1 MKNTIANLFLGENDV
16 TEIPSDMGLAKNH
29 HGLHQFK
36 SLIWLNLDGNRISR
50 LHKNALPSSLQTVSL
65 SHNLIE
71 DFPIDVLTALPHLQ
85 WLYLR
90 GNHIRT
96 LPQFIFHR
104 KLWLEK
110 IDLGENYLRSLLP
123 RPFNSSVYVRDLNLA
138 FNDISTL
145 VNESFNGLQCGRII
159 LSHNQV
165 YQTESDTFAGLETS
179 LEFLDFDHNDLT
191 QVPEALT
198 SLKSLKYLYLSS
210 NSIADIPPG
219 TFDGFCPNLKA
230 LSLAGNHL
238 TRIPNESLQNC
249 SKISHFNVAYNRI
262 YDLHEQDFT
271 DWGYNIR
278 NLILGNNRISS
289 LKAKIFSGLK
299 ELKELTLSFNPIKY
313 FDENVFEGLDKL
325 ESLELS
331 FGLEME
337 KFPEQIFKHI
347 PSLQWLSVD
356 NNELPS
362 ISTTFLGFLPQLK
375 YINLE
380 SNRIRQIPSKLLVS
394 SLHNNLKDA
403 RFSNNDIVSLRERT
417 FDTLHSLESVMLA
430 SNRISIIHKNA
441 FYNLPNLNKII
452 LSDNEISEISYQAFS
467 NLPKLHKLDL
477 HNNILSEFSFSYF
490 ANVSHP
496 MFLNMSRNRISSCSA
511 EHKILNIEVLDFTQN
526 NLGNIPSCVESI
538 ALLKRLFFDYNSIS
552 SLEHNSLMHLTSL
565 EILSLKSN
573 NIINIHRRAF
583 FGLQNL
589 QVLDLSYNQI
599 SQLHINQFSSM
610 PKLRILNLCH
620 NNINYL
626 PKDIFSNTIL
636 ERLDLSY
643 NIFSVIPTSSL
654 TDIGLTL
661 RHFSINSNNV
671 EHIDSTTF
679 PDIPFQFLDLSN
691 NKFTILPDNV
701 FTSLGLLQKL
711 HLNSNQIRANFKEV
725 FHYAQ
730 NLKELSMASSGII
743 STPTLPLP
751 NLIYLNLSHNNIE
764 NINRNTVQ
772 KLGKLKCLDLSYNLI
787 THIPAHLWIHLP
799 HLKTLDLSYNPIKVS
814 KMLNCFIAKICGYSQ
829 EIFVEIEVH
838 N

>member
-1 MKNTIANLFLGENDV
+1 M
-16 TEIPSDMGLAKNH
+16 S
-29 HGLHQFK
+29 K
-36 SLIWLNLDGNRISR
+36 SLKTLDLSYNELDMIPFA
-50 LHKNALPSSLQTVSL
+50 ALKELR
-65 SHNLIE
+65 N
-71 DFPIDVLTALPHLQ
+71 LQ
-85 WLYLR
+85 WINLH
-90 GNHIRT
+90 G
-96 LPQFIFHR
+96 
-104 KLWLEK
+104 
-110 IDLGENYLRSLLP
+110 
-123 RPFNSSVYVRDLNLA
+123 SVYVRDLNLA
-138 FNDISTL
+138 FNDINTL

-165 YQTESDTFAGLETS
+165 YQTETDTFAGLETT

-191 QVPEALT
+191 QVPEALS

-289 LKAKIFSGLK
+289 LKAKIFNGLK

-362 ISTTFLGFLPQLK
+362 ISTTFLSFLPQLK

-380 SNRIRQIPSKLLVS
+380 SNRIRQIPPKLLVS

-496 MFLNMSRNRISSCSA
+496 IFLNMSRNRISSCSA

-526 NLGNIPSCVESI
+526 NLGSIPSCIESI

-573 NIINIHRRAF
+573 NIININRRAF

-589 QVLDLSYNQI
+589 QVLDLSHNQI

-772 KLGKLKCLDLSYNLI
+772 KLGKLKCLDLSYNSI

-814 KMLNCFIAKICGYSQ
+814 NTYLF
-829 EIFVEIEVH
+829 
-838 N
+838 

>member
-1 MKNTIANLFLGENDV
+1 MRNTIANLFLGENDV
-16 TEIPSDMGLAKNH
+16 TEIPSDAGLGKNH

-50 LHKNALPSSLQTVSL
+50 IHKNSLPASLQTLSL

-71 DFPIDVLTALPHLQ
+71 DFPIDVVAALPQLQ

-90 GNHIRT
+90 GNHIRS
-96 LPQFIFHR
+96 LPPQYAFHR

-110 IDLGENYLRSLLP
+110 IDLGENYLRSLHGH
-123 RPFNSSVYVRDLNLA
+123 PFNSSVYVRDLNLA
-138 FNDISTL
+138 FNDISLL
-145 VNESFNGLQCGRII
+145 VNESFKGLQCGRII
-159 LSHNQV
+159 LSHNQLDQV
-165 YQTESDTFAGLETS
+165 EADSFVGLETT

-191 QVPEALT
+191 QVPDAIAGLR
-198 SLKSLKYLYLSS
+198 SLKYLYLSS
-210 NSIADIPPG
+210 NSLADIPAK
-219 TFDGFCPNLKA
+219 TFDGLCASLKA
-230 LSLAGNHL
+230 LSLSGNHL
-238 TRIPNESLQNC
+238 TRIPSEALQNC
-249 SKISHFNVAYNRI
+249 TKISHFNVAYNRI
-262 YDLHEQDFT
+262 YDLHEPDFA

-289 LKAKIFSGLK
+289 LKAKIFTGLR

-313 FDENVFEGLDKL
+313 FDENAFEGLEKL

-337 KFPEQIFKHI
+337 KFPEHIFKHV
-347 PSLQWLSVD
+347 PNLRWLSVD

-362 ISTTFLGFLPQLK
+362 ISTTFLTFLPQLK
-375 YINLE
+375 YVNFE
-380 SNRIRQIPSKLLVS
+380 SNRLRQIPAKLFTPAVHS
-394 SLHNNLKDA
+394 SLKDV
-403 RFSNNDIVSLRERT
+403 RFANNDIVSLQERT
-417 FDTLHSLESVMLA
+417 FEFLHSLESVMLA

-441 FYNLPNLNKII
+441 FHSLPNLNTIM

-467 NLPKLHKLDL
+467 NLPKLHKIDL
-477 HNNILSEFSFSYF
+477 HNNFLSEFSFNYF
-490 ANVSHP
+490 VNVSHP

-511 EHKILNIEVLDFTQN
+511 DHKILNIEVLDFTQN
-526 NLGNIPSCVESI
+526 NLGSIPSCVESI
-538 ALLKRLFFDYNSIS
+538 ALLKKLYFDYNSIS
-552 SLEHNSLMHLTSL
+552 NLEHNSLMHLTSL
-565 EILSLKSN
+565 EILSFKSN

-589 QVLDLSYNQI
+589 QVLDLSKNQI

-610 PKLRILNLCH
+610 PKLRILDLSH
-620 NNINYL
+620 NSINYL

-636 ERLDLSY
+636 EKLDLGH
-643 NIFSVIPTSSL
+643 NVFSVIPTSSL

-661 RHFSINSNNV
+661 RYFSINSNNV

-730 NLKELSMASSGII
+730 NLKELSMASSGIM
-743 STPTLPLP
+743 STPILPLP

-772 KLGKLKCLDLSYNLI
+772 KLGKLKCLDLSYNSI
-787 THIPAHLWIHLP
+787 SHVPSHLWIHLP
-799 HLKTLDLSYNPIKVS
+799 HLKTLDLSHNPIKVS
-814 KMLNCFIAKICGYSQ
+814 RPC
-829 EIFVEIEVH
+829 V
-838 N
+838 